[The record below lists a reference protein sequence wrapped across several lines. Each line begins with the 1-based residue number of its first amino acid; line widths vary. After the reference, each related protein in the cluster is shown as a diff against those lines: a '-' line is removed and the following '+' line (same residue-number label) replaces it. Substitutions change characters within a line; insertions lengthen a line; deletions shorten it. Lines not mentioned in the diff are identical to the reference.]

1 MYDRGEKQKRKRI
14 LDNAKEALE
23 KYENEHDTVSG
34 IHLISYIKQGI
45 VKIDTSKPENNEVA
59 SKMFSDWGSRN
70 PLYIW
75 LRLGKM
81 GMLVIND
88 EGEV

>member
-1 MYDRGEKQKRKRI
+1 MYDRSENEKRKRI
-14 LDNAKEALE
+14 LENAKNALE
-23 KYENEHDTVSG
+23 KYQDKNDIVSG
-34 IHLISYIKQGI
+34 IHLISYIKKDI
-45 VKIDTSKPENNEVA
+45 VKIDTSKPENNEIA

-81 GMLVIND
+81 GMLIIND
-88 EGEV
+88 EGEM

>member
-1 MYDRGEKQKRKRI
+1 MYDRNDEERRKRI
-14 LDNAKEALE
+14 LKNASEALE
-23 KYENEHDTVSG
+23 KYQNGDIVAG
-34 IHLISYIKQGI
+34 VHLISYIKKDI
-45 VKIDTSKPENNEVA
+45 VKIDTSKPENNEIV

-81 GMLVIND
+81 GLLVIND
-88 EGEV
+88 KGEF